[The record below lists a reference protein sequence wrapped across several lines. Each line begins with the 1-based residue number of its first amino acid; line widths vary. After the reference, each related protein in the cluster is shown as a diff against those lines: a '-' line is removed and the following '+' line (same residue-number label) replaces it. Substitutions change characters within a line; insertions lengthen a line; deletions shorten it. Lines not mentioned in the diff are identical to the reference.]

1 MSDDFEDN
9 SETYEDYF
17 NHMAGFD
24 EDVHVPNKWV
34 ETGNFHQ
41 NMIINY
47 MSTMP
52 GGGPLDPPHKDQSR
66 GLGYPAMPHELSMP

>member
-34 ETGNFHQ
+34 ETGNFH
-41 NMIINY
+41 
-47 MSTMP
+47 
-52 GGGPLDPPHKDQSR
+52 
-66 GLGYPAMPHELSMP
+66 